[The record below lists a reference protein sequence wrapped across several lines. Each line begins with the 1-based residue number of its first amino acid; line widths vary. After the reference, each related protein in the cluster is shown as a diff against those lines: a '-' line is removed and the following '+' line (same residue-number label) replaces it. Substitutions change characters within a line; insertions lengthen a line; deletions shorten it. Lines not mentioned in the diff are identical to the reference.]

1 VHLAL
6 AVLVSEIR
14 VCSGV
19 DRLDNKQPHLLPVQN
34 RQITY
39 KLCKLVQEFT
49 NREENIPDNILIDL
63 IEERI
68 NRKDCQMQGF
78 ILDGFPN
85 NLVQLQAL
93 NNLKIFP
100 DTIYV
105 LELEDSEN
113 LVYERLQKTKNR
125 NQINKMFL

>member
-1 VHLAL
+1 
-6 AVLVSEIR
+6 
-14 VCSGV
+14 
-19 DRLDNKQPHLLPVQN
+19 
-34 RQITY
+34 
-39 KLCKLVQEFT
+39 
-49 NREENIPDNILIDL
+49 
-63 IEERI
+63 
-68 NRKDCQMQGF
+68 MQGF

>member
-1 VHLAL
+1 M
-6 AVLVSEIR
+6 
-14 VCSGV
+14 
-19 DRLDNKQPHLLPVQN
+19 PVQN

-68 NRKDCQMQGF
+68 NKKDCQMQGF

-125 NQINKMFL
+125 NQINKMFLI